1 MGMKLSLILGGLL
14 VLTIA
19 SSAWYIDYQADQIST
34 LKGNQL
40 VLETQIEEQN
50 ASIDRYL
57 EQQKAQEEQ
66 LNQLEQEK
74 RQAMENVNRLR
85 KTFSNLDLDES
96 ALANPAD
103 LQARINKG
111 SARVMAELEK
121 ITNPEQFNAKSNTN

>member
-34 LKGNQL
+34 LKGNQI

-57 EQQKAQEEQ
+57 EQKKVQEQQ
-66 LNQLEQEK
+66 LNQLEQDK

-96 ALANPAD
+96 ALANPTD
-103 LQARINKG
+103 LQARINKA
-111 SARVMAELEK
+111 SARVMAELET
-121 ITNPEQFNAKSNTN
+121 ITNPNQFDEKRNTN

>member
-19 SSAWYIDYQADQIST
+19 SSAWYIDYQADQISI

-57 EQQKAQEEQ
+57 EQQKVQEQQ

-111 SARVMAELEK
+111 SARVMTELEK

>member
-34 LKGNQL
+34 LKGNQI

-57 EQQKAQEEQ
+57 EQQKAQEQQ

-96 ALANPAD
+96 ALANPVD

-121 ITNPEQFNAKSNTN
+121 ITNPEQFNAQSNTN